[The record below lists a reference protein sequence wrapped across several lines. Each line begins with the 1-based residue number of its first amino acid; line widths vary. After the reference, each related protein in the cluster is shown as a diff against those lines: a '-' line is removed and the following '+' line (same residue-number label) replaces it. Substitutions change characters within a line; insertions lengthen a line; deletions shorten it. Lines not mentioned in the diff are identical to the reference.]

1 MKLSPKKDF
10 IDLIAEVNRAKGLDG
25 LTSNIIGIIFI
36 EPKEVSLE
44 ELSKRTG
51 YSLSAVSTSMKMLVA
66 SGFIKRKRMPKSK
79 KVYFFME
86 KDMFVAWKQ
95 MIDKINANI
104 VRIKPRVPRIIEDY
118 RQVKYEGSREE
129 RRIVERY
136 YDQLLAFHKVIN
148 TCVGMCDDI
157 ISCDEGKNRRKK

>member
-1 MKLSPKKDF
+1 MTVSPKKDF
-10 IDLIAEVNRAKGLDG
+10 IELIADVNRVKGLDE
-25 LTSNIIGIIFI
+25 LTSNIIGIVFI

-51 YSLSAVSTSMKMLVA
+51 YSHSAVSTSMKLLVA
-66 SGFIKRKRMPKSK
+66 SGCIKRKRMPKSK

-95 MIDKINANI
+95 MIEKINANI
-104 VRIKPRVPRIIEDY
+104 MNIKTKVPRIIADY

-129 RRIVERY
+129 RRIVEGY
-136 YDQLLAFHKVIN
+136 YDQLLAFEKVMGN
-148 TCVGMCDDI
+148 CVGMCNDI
-157 ISCDEGKNRRKK
+157 LSCDEGKNRRKK

>member
-1 MKLSPKKDF
+1 MTVSPKNDF
-10 IDLIAEVNRAKGLDG
+10 IELMAEVNRAKGLDD

-36 EPKEVSLE
+36 EPREVSLE
-44 ELSKRTG
+44 ELAKRTG

-66 SGFIKRKRMPKSK
+66 SGFIKRKRLPKSK

-95 MIDKINANI
+95 MMDKINANI
-104 VRIKPRVPRIIEDY
+104 TNLKSKVPGIIEDY
-118 RQVKYEGSREE
+118 KRVKYEGSREE

-136 YDQLLAFHKVIN
+136 FDQLLAFHKVIN
-148 TCVGMCDDI
+148 KCVGMCDDI
-157 ISCDEGKNRRKK
+157 LSCDEGKNRRK